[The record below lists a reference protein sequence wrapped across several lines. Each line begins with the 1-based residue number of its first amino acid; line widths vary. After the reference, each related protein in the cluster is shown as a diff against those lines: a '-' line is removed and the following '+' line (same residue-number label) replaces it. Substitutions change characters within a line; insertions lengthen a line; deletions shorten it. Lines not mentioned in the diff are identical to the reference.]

1 MTSYMRKKVAFVLI
15 FNVGHVNQS
24 RYIPK
29 VLHEIGGCE
38 KLFSFIHPSN
48 QKTLSEVNIET

>member
-1 MTSYMRKKVAFVLI
+1 MRKKVAFVLI